1 MFGRKKPTQSDG
13 QPAGVSAAAESERL
27 SSYRLAND
35 IAPPVTGAARTTSY
49 RNAMQIDGRGYE
61 TIN

>member
-13 QPAGVSAAAESERL
+13 QPGGVTAAESERN
-27 SSYRLAND
+27 SSYRGVND

-49 RNAMQIDGRGYE
+49 RNAMQTDGRGYE